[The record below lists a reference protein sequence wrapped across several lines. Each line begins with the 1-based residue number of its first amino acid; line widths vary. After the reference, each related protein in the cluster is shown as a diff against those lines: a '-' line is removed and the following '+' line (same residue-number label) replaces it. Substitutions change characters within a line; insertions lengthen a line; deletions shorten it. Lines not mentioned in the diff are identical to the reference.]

1 MNCTKCGSDKIMS
14 NVKIV
19 DEGMA
24 GDKNDTS
31 IEFKKN
37 PDAWIFKGTQRGT
50 LLANACGQCGY
61 VELSVGN
68 PKELWDL
75 YKKNR
80 TE

>member
-37 PDAWIFKGTQRGT
+37 PDAWIFR
-50 LLANACGQCGY
+50 AH
-61 VELSVGN
+61 
-68 PKELWDL
+68 KEAL
-75 YKKNR
+75 Y
-80 TE
+80 